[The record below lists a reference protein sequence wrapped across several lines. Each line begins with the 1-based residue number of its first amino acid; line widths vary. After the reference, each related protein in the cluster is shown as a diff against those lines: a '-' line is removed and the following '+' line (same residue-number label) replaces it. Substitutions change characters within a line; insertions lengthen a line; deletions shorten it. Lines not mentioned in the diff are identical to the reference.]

1 MSLATSTRDAVQH
14 GFLRSIAGRILLWF
28 LALALVPLAVLGVVT
43 TRMATSAVE
52 QAVRD
57 NMVKVAAAKSA
68 ELERY
73 ASERLA
79 DASGVANVQ
88 GLRRAV
94 AYMTRPE
101 GAEWDGPVPGP
112 ISMKAVTQSLGY
124 RHLFAV
130 DLSGKVLLSSD
141 DVVKPGDSAVE
152 GAFAGTELAAG
163 IGRARILLQMEMTPF
178 EKYPFAPEP
187 LAFIVCPIMNDG
199 GIVGVLAAALGPE
212 RFWAMLGDA
221 TGLGETGELLAC
233 RRVGAELAVTAPLR
247 LVKDAA
253 FRMRIAPGSPM
264 WETAAAAASGG
275 RGWGAVTDYRGE
287 PTTAAWCYLP
297 TYRWGI
303 VVKQD
308 ASEAYAMVTAQERTV
323 LALGATIAVAVAA
336 AAIVVARS
344 ISTPLRTAA
353 AVAGRVADGDLR
365 ADVGETAKDETG
377 ALLEGIRGMT
387 EDLRALIGRIKD
399 SSATLGAVAASIA
412 QSTEAQR
419 EIAGEHGASTTES
432 VAAARQI
439 SATSQELARTMD
451 QVDAVASGTRAK
463 AAEGRHGLAE
473 IDGAM
478 ARLERGAGT
487 VSATLGTINERAAGV
502 NAVVAAMVNVANQT
516 NLLSINASIEAEA
529 AGEHGRGFRVV
540 AQEVA
545 RLADRTAA
553 AALEIERMVRDM
565 QASVGGGVREMGAF
579 SEEVRRSAEAV
590 TRVSGRLADVIAD
603 VESISRSFG
612 EVAEGMRAQATGA
625 DQIRDA
631 MQRLAD
637 GAQRTAMA
645 LEVTVS
651 AAAELRTAVGG
662 LDREVSRFR
671 T

>member
-1 MSLATSTRDAVQH
+1 VSLGTSAAKSVQH
-14 GFLRSIAGRILLWF
+14 GFLRSIAGRLLLWF

-57 NMVKVAAAKSA
+57 NLVKVAAAKSA

-73 ASERLA
+73 ASERLS
-79 DASGVANVQ
+79 DASGVASVQ
-88 GLRRAV
+88 GLRRSV

-124 RHLFAV
+124 RHLFVV

-141 DVVKPGDSAVE
+141 DVVKPGDSAVT

-178 EKYPFAPEP
+178 EKYTIGPEP

-212 RFWAMLGDA
+212 RFWAILGDA

-233 RRVGAELAVTAPLR
+233 RRIGAELAVTAPLR
-247 LVKDAA
+247 LVDDAA

-287 PTTAAWCYLP
+287 VTTAAWCYLP

-308 ASEAYAMVTAQERTV
+308 ANEAYAMVTAQERTV

-336 AAIVVARS
+336 AAFAVARS
-344 ISTPLRTAA
+344 ISTPLRTAV
-353 AVAGRVADGDLR
+353 AVANRVADGDLR
-365 ADVGETAKDETG
+365 ADVGTPAKDETG

-387 EDLRALIGRIKD
+387 EDLRTLIGRIKE

-419 EIAGEHGASTTES
+419 EIAGEHGASTS
-432 VAAARQI
+432 QAVAAARQI

-487 VSATLGTINERAAGV
+487 VSATLGTISERAAGV

-579 SEEVRRSAEAV
+579 SEEVRRSAGAV

-631 MQRLAD
+631 MRLLAD

-645 LEVTVS
+645 LEVTV
-651 AAAELRTAVGG
+651 AAADELRTAVGG

>member
-1 MSLATSTRDAVQH
+1 VSLATSTRDAVQH

>member
-1 MSLATSTRDAVQH
+1 
-14 GFLRSIAGRILLWF
+14 
-28 LALALVPLAVLGVVT
+28 
-43 TRMATSAVE
+43 
-52 QAVRD
+52 
-57 NMVKVAAAKSA
+57 
-68 ELERY
+68 
-73 ASERLA
+73 
-79 DASGVANVQ
+79 
-88 GLRRAV
+88 
-94 AYMTRPE
+94 
-101 GAEWDGPVPGP
+101 
-112 ISMKAVTQSLGY
+112 
-124 RHLFAV
+124 
-130 DLSGKVLLSSD
+130 
-141 DVVKPGDSAVE
+141 
-152 GAFAGTELAAG
+152 
-163 IGRARILLQMEMTPF
+163 
-178 EKYPFAPEP
+178 
-187 LAFIVCPIMNDG
+187 
-199 GIVGVLAAALGPE
+199 
-212 RFWAMLGDA
+212 
-221 TGLGETGELLAC
+221 
-233 RRVGAELAVTAPLR
+233 
-247 LVKDAA
+247 
-253 FRMRIAPGSPM
+253 
-264 WETAAAAASGG
+264 
-275 RGWGAVTDYRGE
+275 
-287 PTTAAWCYLP
+287 
-297 TYRWGI
+297 
-303 VVKQD
+303 
-308 ASEAYAMVTAQERTV
+308 
-323 LALGATIAVAVAA
+323 
-336 AAIVVARS
+336 
-344 ISTPLRTAA
+344 
-353 AVAGRVADGDLR
+353 
-365 ADVGETAKDETG
+365 
-377 ALLEGIRGMT
+377 MT
-387 EDLRALIGRIKD
+387 EDLRTLIGRIKE

-419 EIAGEHGASTTES
+419 EIAGEHGASTS
-432 VAAARQI
+432 QAVAAARQI

-487 VSATLGTINERAAGV
+487 VSATLGTISERAAGV

-579 SEEVRRSAEAV
+579 SEEVRRSAGAV

-631 MQRLAD
+631 MRLLAD

-645 LEVTVS
+645 LEVTV
-651 AAAELRTAVGG
+651 AAADELRTAVGG

>member
-1 MSLATSTRDAVQH
+1 MSAGSATAGEARH
-14 GFLRSIAGRILLWF
+14 GFLRSIAGRLMLWF

-52 QAVRD
+52 RAVRD
-57 NMVKVAAAKSA
+57 NLVKVAAAKSA

-73 ASERLA
+73 AAERLS
-79 DASGVANVQ
+79 DASGLAAVQ
-88 GLRRAV
+88 GLRRWM
-94 AYMTRPE
+94 AYTTRPE
-101 GAEWDGPVPGP
+101 GSAWEGPVPTP
-112 ISMKAVTQSLGY
+112 IGMKAAAQSLGY

-130 DLSGKVLLSSD
+130 DLSGRVLLSSD
-141 DVVKPGDSAVE
+141 DAAKPGDSLVE
-152 GAFAGTELAAG
+152 GAFAGSDLAAAV
-163 IGRARILLQMEMTPF
+163 GRARILLQIEMTPF
-178 EKYPFAPEP
+178 ATYPVSPDP

-212 RFWAMLGDA
+212 RFWAILEDA

-233 RRVGAELAVTAPLR
+233 RRSGDELVVSAPLR
-247 LVKDAA
+247 LVGDAA

-264 WETAAAAASGG
+264 WETAAAAAAGG
-275 RGWGAVTDYRGE
+275 RGWGAVTDYRGKA
-287 PTTAAWCYLP
+287 TTAAWCYLP

-308 ASEAYAMVTAQERTV
+308 ADEAYAMVAAQERTV
-323 LALGATIAVAVAA
+323 LALAAAIALAVAA

-344 ISTPLRTAA
+344 ISTPLRTAV
-353 AVAGRVADGDLR
+353 AVANRVADGDLR
-365 ADVGETAKDETG
+365 ANVGTPAKDETG

-387 EDLRALIGRIKD
+387 EDLRALIGRIKE
-399 SSATLGAVAASIA
+399 SSASLGAVASSIG

-419 EIAGEHGASTTES
+419 EIAGEHGASTTQA

-451 QVDAVASGTRAK
+451 QVDTVASGTRAK

-478 ARLERGAGT
+478 ARLERGAGA
-487 VSATLGTINERAAGV
+487 VSTTLGTIRERAEGV

-545 RLADRTAA
+545 RLADRTAR

-565 QASVGGGVREMGAF
+565 QSSVGGGVREMGAF

-590 TRVSGRLADVIAD
+590 TRVSSRLGDVIAD

-612 EVAEGMRAQATGA
+612 EVAEGMRAQSTGA
-625 DQIRDA
+625 EQIRDA
-631 MQRLAD
+631 MVRLAD

-645 LEVTVS
+645 LEVTAS
-651 AAAELRTAVGG
+651 AAAELRAAVGG

>member
-1 MSLATSTRDAVQH
+1 MSPAPLASDPPSR
-14 GFLRSIAGRILLWF
+14 GFLRSIAGRLLAWF

-43 TRMATSAVE
+43 TRMATSALE

-57 NMVKVAAAKSA
+57 NLVKVAAAKSA

-73 ASERLA
+73 ASERLS

-130 DLSGKVLLSSD
+130 DASGRVLLSSD
-141 DVVKPGDSAVE
+141 DVVRPGDSSID
-152 GAFAGTELAAG
+152 GTFAGTELAAA
-163 IGRARILLQMEMTPF
+163 IARSRILLQIEMTPF
-178 EKYPFAPEP
+178 ATYSFSREP
-187 LAFIVCPIMNDG
+187 LAFIVCPIMNEG

-221 TGLGETGELLAC
+221 TGLGDTGELLAC
-233 RRVGAELAVTAPLR
+233 SRSGDELVVSAPLR
-247 LVKDAA
+247 LVDDAA

-264 WETAAAAASGG
+264 WQTASAAASGG
-275 RGWGAVTDYRGE
+275 RGWGTVTDYRGE
-287 PTTAAWCYLP
+287 ETTAAWCYLP

-308 ASEAYAMVTAQERTV
+308 AREAYAMVAAQERTV
-323 LALGATIAVAVAA
+323 LGLAAAIAIAVAVAA
-336 AAIVVARS
+336 IVIARS
-344 ISTPLRTAA
+344 ISTPLRTAV
-353 AVAGRVADGDLR
+353 AVANRVADGDLR
-365 ADVGETAKDETG
+365 ADVGTPARDETG

-387 EDLRALIGRIKD
+387 EDLRALIGRIKE
-399 SSATLGAVAASIA
+399 SSATLGAVASSIA
-412 QSTEAQR
+412 QSTDAQR
-419 EIAGEHGASTTES
+419 EIAGEHGASTTQA
-432 VAAARQI
+432 VAAAREI
-439 SATSQELARTMD
+439 SATGHELARTMD
-451 QVDAVASGTRAK
+451 QVDAVASGTRAR
-463 AAEGRHGLAE
+463 AAEGRHGLSE
-473 IDGAM
+473 IEGAM
-478 ARLERGAGT
+478 ERLERGAGA
-487 VSATLGTINERAAGV
+487 VSATLGTISERAAGV
-502 NAVVAAMVNVANQT
+502 NAVVATMVNVANQT

-545 RLADRTAA
+545 RLADRTAR

-565 QASVGGGVREMGAF
+565 QSSVGGGVREMGAF
-579 SEEVRRSAEAV
+579 SDEVRRSAEAV
-590 TRVSGRLADVIAD
+590 TRISGGLADVIAD

-612 EVAEGMRAQATGA
+612 EVAEGMRAQSTGA
-625 DQIRDA
+625 EQIRDA
-631 MQRLAD
+631 MVRLAD
-637 GAQRTAMA
+637 GAQRTAMT
-645 LEVTVS
+645 LEVTAS
-651 AAAELRTAVGG
+651 AASELRAAVGG

>member
-1 MSLATSTRDAVQH
+1 
-14 GFLRSIAGRILLWF
+14 
-28 LALALVPLAVLGVVT
+28 
-43 TRMATSAVE
+43 
-52 QAVRD
+52 
-57 NMVKVAAAKSA
+57 
-68 ELERY
+68 
-73 ASERLA
+73 
-79 DASGVANVQ
+79 
-88 GLRRAV
+88 
-94 AYMTRPE
+94 
-101 GAEWDGPVPGP
+101 
-112 ISMKAVTQSLGY
+112 
-124 RHLFAV
+124 
-130 DLSGKVLLSSD
+130 
-141 DVVKPGDSAVE
+141 
-152 GAFAGTELAAG
+152 
-163 IGRARILLQMEMTPF
+163 
-178 EKYPFAPEP
+178 
-187 LAFIVCPIMNDG
+187 
-199 GIVGVLAAALGPE
+199 
-212 RFWAMLGDA
+212 
-221 TGLGETGELLAC
+221 
-233 RRVGAELAVTAPLR
+233 
-247 LVKDAA
+247 
-253 FRMRIAPGSPM
+253 M

-287 PTTAAWCYLP
+287 ATTAAWCYLP

-308 ASEAYAMVTAQERTV
+308 ANEAYAMVTAQERTV

-336 AAIVVARS
+336 AAFAVARS
-344 ISTPLRTAA
+344 ISTPLRTAV
-353 AVAGRVADGDLR
+353 AVANRVADGDLR
-365 ADVGETAKDETG
+365 ADVGTPAKDETG

-387 EDLRALIGRIKD
+387 EDLRTLIGRIKE

-419 EIAGEHGASTTES
+419 EIAGEHGASTS
-432 VAAARQI
+432 QAVAAARQI

-487 VSATLGTINERAAGV
+487 VSATLGTISERAAGV

-579 SEEVRRSAEAV
+579 SEEVRRSAGAV

-631 MQRLAD
+631 MRLLAD

-645 LEVTVS
+645 LEVTV
-651 AAAELRTAVGG
+651 AAADELRTAVGG

>member
-1 MSLATSTRDAVQH
+1 MSAAASAEAGAGH
-14 GFLRSIAGRILLWF
+14 GFLRSIAGRLLAWF
-28 LALALVPLAVLGVVT
+28 LALALVPLVVIGVVT
-43 TRMATSAVE
+43 TRMANSAVE
-52 QAVRD
+52 RSVRE
-57 NMVKVAAAKSA
+57 NLVKVAAAKSA

-73 ASERLA
+73 AAERLS
-79 DASGVANVQ
+79 DAAGVAGAQ
-88 GLRRAV
+88 ALRRLV
-94 AYMTRPE
+94 TYMTRPE
-101 GAEWDGPVPGP
+101 GSAWEGPVPKELTMT
-112 ISMKAVTQSLGY
+112 SVMQSLGY

-130 DLSGKVLLSSD
+130 DLSGKVLMSSEGS
-141 DVVKPGDSAVE
+141 VKPGDSAVD

-163 IGRARILLQMEMTPF
+163 IRRTRMLLQQELTPF
-178 EKYPFAPEP
+178 DEYPISSDP
-187 LAFIVCPIMNDG
+187 LAFILCPIMNEG
-199 GIVGVLAAALGPE
+199 SIVGVLAVALGPE
-212 RFWAMLGDA
+212 RFWTILGDV

-233 RRVGAELAVTAPLR
+233 RRDGEELVVAAPLR
-247 LVKDAA
+247 LVGDAA

-264 WETAAAAASGG
+264 WDTASAAASGG
-275 RGWGAVTDYRGE
+275 RGWGTVADYRGE

-308 ASEAYAMVTAQERTV
+308 ADEAYAMVAAQERTV
-323 LALGATIAVAVAA
+323 LALAAAIAVAVAA
-336 AAIVVARS
+336 AAFAVARS

-365 ADVGETAKDETG
+365 ADVGEPAKDETG

-387 EDLRALIGRIKD
+387 EDLRALIGRIKE

-419 EIAGEHGASTTES
+419 EIAGEHGASTAES

-439 SATSQELARTMD
+439 SATSQALARTMD

-487 VSATLGTINERAAGV
+487 VSATLGTISERAAGV

-590 TRVSGRLADVIAD
+590 TRVSGRLGDVIAD

-612 EVAEGMRAQATGA
+612 EVAEGMRAQAAGA

-651 AAAELRTAVGG
+651 AAGELRTAVAG